1 MRGSGGNTDELYL
14 IEDGRLKMAEA
25 LAELHPDV
33 ATVTW
38 KFGRWQHHVNYKP
51 FKRNKLIKVEDSI
64 QYYQG
69 INNYGMVV
77 KEYDEKMHITKLVK
91 KLNGIVK

>member
-1 MRGSGGNTDELYL
+1 MLFNAFLANKETTMRGSGGNTDELYL

-33 ATVTW
+33 ATVAW

-51 FKRNKLIKVEDSI
+51 FKRIDNSVA
-64 QYYQG
+64 
-69 INNYGMVV
+69 
-77 KEYDEKMHITKLVK
+77 
-91 KLNGIVK
+91 